1 MIANVEGCK
10 RLSVI
15 VVASA
20 VNEYAS
26 WLAQKELFPRGV
38 KDIRVYAKKNNKKL
52 EPLCNYY
59 IRAQRE
65 GEFAYNFLKSPYAQV
80 WTSYT
85 ADELLSFARRKS
97 EILKQYYLEGK
108 RIVLRSWVEWE
119 YSEDEEQT

>member
-26 WLAQKELFPRGV
+26 WLAQKELFPRGI
-38 KDIRVYAKKNNKKL
+38 KDIRVYAKKTGKKL

-59 IRAQRE
+59 IRSQQE
-65 GEFAYNFLKSPYAQV
+65 GEFAYKFLKSPYAQV

-119 YSEDEEQT
+119 YSEDEE